1 MARIVYCHP
10 SLTKHAYHV
19 FTDLDFWDARRLLF
33 GLAVVKRNFASKVSG
48 DDYPTQVVGDFLSP
62 ATIRTIEKRIRQA
75 IASPARHVIVRSMV
89 TDGYF
94 EFDPL
99 RYYPERWSRSRM
111 LYFTNQRL
119 PHTQGVVSNPYQT
132 AHLTWVDDRIRLD
145 RVQRAEKFD
154 PVIRTVREARRSFA
168 VPTCF

>member
-10 SLTKHAYHV
+10 SLTKHAHHI
-19 FTDLDFWDARRLLF
+19 FTDLDFWDTRKLVG
-33 GLAVVKRNFASKVSG
+33 GLATVKRNFASKMSG
-48 DDYPTQVVGDFLSP
+48 DDYPTQVVGDTLSP
-62 ATIRTIEKRIRQA
+62 AAIRTIERRIKQA
-75 IASPARHVIVRSMV
+75 IASPARHVIVRSMI

-99 RYYPERWSRSRM
+99 RFYPERWSRSRM
-111 LYFTNQRL
+111 LYFTNLRL
-119 PHTQGVVSNPYQT
+119 PHTQGVVSNPYQV
-132 AHLTWVDDRIRLD
+132 ARVYWVGDRIRVD

-154 PVIRTVREARRSFA
+154 PVIRNAREARRSFV